1 MSKFKWFFGMI
12 LPLFVLGCASASATP
27 TSQPTPFAMEKE
39 WSIKMTQSGGIMG
52 LMRSIAVNSDGSYTV
67 NDERTGQSVS
77 GTLKKSQLDG
87 LNKVLTVMQFTPSR
101 PAGVCADCFIYEIDI
116 QANGNQTLIQVD
128 DLSLPDSGMESL
140 ITELRGLM
148 EAALK

>member
-1 MSKFKWFFGMI
+1 MSKFKWFLGMI
-12 LPLFVLGCASASATP
+12 LPLFVLGCMSTSATP
-27 TSQPTPFAMEKE
+27 TSEPTPLSVEDG
-39 WSIKMTQSGGIMG
+39 WTIKMTQSGGIMG
-52 LMRSIAVNSDGSYTV
+52 LMRSIEVNSDGSYTV
-67 NDERTGQSVS
+67 NDERTSQHVS
-77 GTLKKSQLDG
+77 GTLTKSQLDG
-87 LNKVLTVMQFTPSR
+87 VNKVLTALQFTPSR